1 MLSLMRCTITG
12 IVLMLGAGLAP
23 SATAQLPVDS
33 LRLAVGFGVDTTAS
47 PEREILALWQHYLTT
62 PSDSLRAMLWSTQER
77 LGGPHFDLVGPYV
90 YQGFTH
96 FTVVQVGP
104 AVGLPETF
112 VIRTLVT
119 AVDDSTHDVR
129 PLALYRVYAT
139 LENGRWVL
147 ANALPRT
154 TRAWQRET
162 FGSVTFVFPP
172 GHRFA
177 RQRASATAAFVDS
190 LARAFGLPK
199 PAPISY
205 YFTDDLG
212 ETLRA
217 LGLEFFPYGSDPVG
231 GRSNVFARHAYAGLA
246 DAEGYRHELAHIV
259 LAPEVSGRTS
269 GLVAEGLMTW
279 TGGSAGLDYA
289 ELLPGLA
296 RYLSDHPELTLQTL
310 LENPPPRVGTLDV
323 GYDGLAVLC
332 KLVFDRSGL
341 SGLRALLSAGRD
353 PSAIVTTAAQTLGIP
368 PAELDS
374 LWRRQSGVPYAER

>member
-1 MLSLMRCTITG
+1 MLSLMRSTITG
-12 IVLMLGAGLAP
+12 IALMLGAGFPP

-33 LRLAVGFGVDTTAS
+33 LRLAIGFGVEATKS
-47 PEREILALWQHYLTT
+47 PEREILALWKRYLTE
-62 PSDSLRAMLWSTQER
+62 PSDTVRATLWSTQER
-77 LGGPHFDLVGPYV
+77 SASPHFDLVSPYV
-90 YQGFTH
+90 YQGFKH
-96 FTVVQVGP
+96 FTVVHLGP
-104 AVGLPETF
+104 AAGLPHTF

-119 AVDDSTHDVR
+119 KVDASQDVR

-162 FGSVTFVFPP
+162 LGSVTFIFPP
-172 GHRFA
+172 RHRFA
-177 RQRASATAAFVDS
+177 RQRASATAGFVDS

-217 LGLEFFPYGSDPVG
+217 LGLEFFPYGGDPVG

-246 DAEGYRHELAHIV
+246 NAEGYRHELAHIV
-259 LAPEVSGRTS
+259 LAPEVGGRTS
-269 GLVAEGLMTW
+269 GLVVEGLMTW
-279 TGGSAGLDYA
+279 TGGSAGLDYPA
-289 ELLPGLA
+289 LLPGLA
-296 RYLSDHPELTLQTL
+296 RYLFDHPELTLQGL

-323 GYDGLAVLC
+323 GYVGLAVLC
-332 KLVFDRSGL
+332 KLVFGKRGL

-353 PSAIVTTAAQTLGIP
+353 PSAVVTTVAQTLGIP

-374 LWRRQSGVPYAER
+374 LWRRQSGVP

>member
-1 MLSLMRCTITG
+1 MLSRMRSPIAG
-12 IVLMLGAGLAP
+12 IVLMVGAALAP
-23 SATAQLPVDS
+23 SATAQLPVHS
-33 LRLAVGFGVDTTAS
+33 LRLAVGFGVDTAAS

-62 PSDSLRAMLWSTQER
+62 PSDSLRATLWSTQER
-77 LGGPHFDLVGPYV
+77 SGGPHFDLVGPYV

-104 AVGLPETF
+104 AVGLPQTF

-139 LENGRWVL
+139 LENRRWVL

-154 TRAWQRET
+154 TRAWRRET
-162 FGSVTFVFPP
+162 LGSITFVYPP
-172 GHRFA
+172 THRFA
-177 RQRASATAAFVDS
+177 HQRARATAAFVDS

-199 PAPISY
+199 PAPITF

-217 LGLEFFPYGSDPVG
+217 LGLEFFPYGSDTVG
-231 GRSNVFARHAYAGLA
+231 GRSNVFARHVYVGSSA
-246 DAEGYRHELAHIV
+246 DGEGYRHELAHIV
-259 LAPEVSGRTS
+259 LAPEVSRRTS
-269 GLVAEGLMTW
+269 GLMAEGLMTW
-279 TGGSAGLDYA
+279 TGGSAGFDYA

-296 RYLSDHPELTLQTL
+296 RYLSDHPALTLQNL

-332 KLVFDRSGL
+332 KMLFDRSGL
-341 SGLRALLSAGRD
+341 SGLRVLLSAGSD
-353 PSAIVTTAAQTLGIP
+353 PTTIVTTAAQTLGIR

-374 LWRRQSGVPYAER
+374 LWRRQSGVP

>member
-1 MLSLMRCTITG
+1 MVSLRRSTIAG
-12 IVLMLGAGLAP
+12 ILLMLGAGLAP
-23 SATAQLPVDS
+23 SAAAQLPVDS
-33 LRLAVGFGVDTTAS
+33 LRIVLGFGVEAS
-47 PEREILALWQHYLTT
+47 ATPEREILTLWQRYLTE
-62 PSDSLRAMLWSTQER
+62 PSDSLRATLWSTRER
-77 LGGPHFDLVGPYV
+77 STGPAFDLVRPYV

-96 FTVVQVGP
+96 FTVVQLGP
-104 AVGLPETF
+104 AVGLPQTF

-119 AVDDSTHDVR
+119 AVDDSSHDVR

-154 TRAWQRET
+154 TRAWHRVT
-162 FGSVTFVFPP
+162 LGSVTFVYPP
-172 GHRFA
+172 THRLA
-177 RQRASATAAFVDS
+177 RRRARATAAFVDS

-199 PAPISY
+199 PAPITY

-217 LGLEFFPYGSDPVG
+217 LGLEFFPYGSDTVG
-231 GRSNVFARHAYAGLA
+231 GRSNVFARHVYVGSSS
-246 DAEGYRHELAHIV
+246 DGEGYRHELAHIV
-259 LAPEVSGRTS
+259 LAPEVSSRTS

-296 RYLSDHPELTLQTL
+296 RYLSDHPALTLQSL
-310 LENPPPRVGTLDV
+310 LENPPPRVGSLDV

-341 SGLRALLSAGRD
+341 PGLRALLAAGRD
-353 PSAIVTTAAQTLGIP
+353 PSTIVATAAQALGIP

-374 LWRRQSGVPYAER
+374 RWRRQSGVP

>member
-1 MLSLMRCTITG
+1 
-12 IVLMLGAGLAP
+12 MLGAGLAA
-23 SATAQLPVDS
+23 SATAQLPVES

-47 PEREILALWQHYLTT
+47 PRREILALWQHYLTT
-62 PSDSLRAMLWSTQER
+62 PSDSLRATLWSTPER
-77 LGGPHFDLVGPYV
+77 AAGPHFDLVRPYV
-90 YQGFTH
+90 YQGFRH
-96 FTVVQVGP
+96 FTVVHLGP
-104 AVGLPETF
+104 AVGLPNTF
-112 VIRTLVT
+112 VIRTLVA
-119 AVDDSTHDVR
+119 AVEDSSQDVR

-139 LENGRWVL
+139 LENRRWVL

-154 TRAWQRET
+154 TRDWRRIT
-162 FGSVTFVFPP
+162 LGKVTFVYPP
-172 GHRFA
+172 THQFD
-177 RQRASATAAFVDS
+177 RQRGRATAAFVDS
-190 LARAFGLPK
+190 LARAFELPT
-199 PAPISY
+199 PEAITY

-246 DAEGYRHELAHIV
+246 DAESYRHELAHIV
-259 LAPEVSGRTS
+259 LASEVSRGTS

-279 TGGSAGLDYA
+279 TGGSAGLGYT

-296 RYLSDHPELTLQTL
+296 KYLSDHPRLTLQSL
-310 LENPPPRVGTLDV
+310 LENPPSRVGTVDV
-323 GYDGLAVLC
+323 GYVGLAVLC

-353 PSAIVTTAAQTLGIP
+353 PSTIVTTAAQTLGIS

-374 LWRRQSGVPYAER
+374 LWRRQSGVP